1 LIEREPAASAD
12 VLVVDAFSSDS
23 VPMHLLTREAFADYR
38 RLLSPRGLLLVHISN
53 RYLDLRPVV
62 AAAAAAGGWN
72 ASIRKYRPDADG
84 IERNET
90 GSDWIALSP
99 SRDTLAGLVRGSGE
113 TWAALPPRAEFAP
126 WTDDHSSVLPLIT
139 FAGI

>member
-1 LIEREPAASAD
+1 
-12 VLVVDAFSSDS
+12 V
-23 VPMHLLTREAFADYR
+23 TREALQLYLRKLAPGGSIAF
-38 RLLSPRGLLLVHISN
+38 HISN
-53 RYLDLRPVV
+53 RYLDLQPVV

-72 ASIRKYRPDADG
+72 ASIRKYRPDAEG
-84 IERNET
+84 LVRNET

-113 TWAALPPRAEFAP
+113 TWGALPPRAGFAP